1 MGRIAASAGVR
12 ATGTPIAERGYN
24 LFAFLRGHVA
34 DKTPGEVVI
43 DVNGVGYQVF
53 VSDRV
58 WERLSV
64 ESSALLLTYCHIRED
79 SFQIFGFLRHEEKA
93 LFQLLLG
100 ISGVGPKVA
109 LAVLSTL
116 GVREFR
122 RAVLEN
128 DVTAI
133 TSVSGVG
140 KKGAQRIVLE
150 TKSKLGQD
158 TELSALLGDEA
169 GGESDTGDD
178 VVAALCALGCTIA
191 EAQRAAK
198 KARDAAEPETPDE
211 ELVKSALRSMAK
223 V

>member
-1 MGRIAASAGVR
+1 M
-12 ATGTPIAERGYN
+12 
-24 LFAFLRGHVA
+24 A
-34 DKTPGEVVI
+34 DKSPGEIVL
-43 DVNGVGYQVF
+43 DVNGVGYLVH
-53 VSDRV
+53 VPDRV
-58 WERLSV
+58 WDRLSV

-79 SFQIFGFLRHEEKA
+79 AFQIFGFQRQEEKA
-93 LFQLLLG
+93 LFEMLLG

-109 LAVLSTL
+109 LAILSTL
-116 GVREFR
+116 GVADFR

-133 TSVSGVG
+133 TRVNGVG

-158 TELSALLGDEA
+158 TELSALLGDDVGA
-169 GGESDTGDD
+169 GGESGDD
-178 VVAALCALGCTIA
+178 VVAALCALGCTLA
-191 EAQRAAK
+191 EAQRAAN
-198 KARDAAEPETPDE
+198 KARAASEPETPDE

>member
-1 MGRIAASAGVR
+1 M
-12 ATGTPIAERGYN
+12 AENWGYG
-24 LFAFLRGHVA
+24 LFAFLRGSVA
-34 DKTPGEVVI
+34 AKTPGEVVL

-53 VSDRV
+53 VPDRV
-58 WERLSV
+58 WDRLSL

-79 SFQIFGFLRHEEKA
+79 SFQIFGFQRQEEKA
-93 LFQLLLG
+93 IFELLLG

-116 GVREFR
+116 GVSEFR

-133 TSVSGVG
+133 TRVSGVG

-158 TELSALLGDEA
+158 TELSALLGDD
-169 GGESDTGDD
+169 GVVDSDSGDD
-178 VVAALCALGCTIA
+178 VIAALCALGCTLA

-198 KARDAAEPETPDE
+198 KARDASSPDAPDE
-211 ELVKSALRSMAK
+211 DVVKLALRSMAK

>member
-1 MGRIAASAGVR
+1 M
-12 ATGTPIAERGYN
+12 
-24 LFAFLRGHVA
+24 FAFLRGHVA

-58 WERLSV
+58 WGQLNV

-79 SFQIFGFLRHEEKA
+79 SFQIFGFQRHEEKA

-133 TSVSGVG
+133 TRVSGVG

-169 GGESDTGDD
+169 GGDDESGDD
-178 VVAALCALGCTIA
+178 VVAALCALGCTLA